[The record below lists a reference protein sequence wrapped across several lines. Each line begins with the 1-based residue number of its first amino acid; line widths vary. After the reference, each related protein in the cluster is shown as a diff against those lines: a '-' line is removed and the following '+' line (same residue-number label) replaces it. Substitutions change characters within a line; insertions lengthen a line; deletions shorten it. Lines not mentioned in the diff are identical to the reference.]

1 MHLTQQAGFLSYLCP
16 QIAAPGNLKVIFHC
30 VRWLHLCPDLN
41 NKQNYSFMEKEKLS
55 AILSKGRN
63 GTKGWFLYRAWPG
76 IRSAIY
82 VYLMSMLA
90 AFPVGIAAA
99 FCCEFIEFLTKTTIN
114 SSAWAMAIYMLA
126 AELYI
131 IHKCRKKFHLRVR
144 LEKIQQMPKTI
155 IFLLVFLVG
164 LFQFIPMTALEN
176 FIDLPDYMEQDFA
189 DLAHNPIGI
198 LMLCIIAPIAEE
210 YLFRG
215 LMMRKML
222 KWNISPWYAIIG
234 SSIMFGLIH
243 LNPAQI
249 PGPIIL
255 GIVMAWMCYRTRSL
269 IPGIIIH
276 ITNNTLCL
284 IPEECYNTYI
294 ASTPMIEGG
303 LSLVSIAIIIL
314 SIWLFNKKTAVAS

>member
-1 MHLTQQAGFLSYLCP
+1 
-16 QIAAPGNLKVIFHC
+16 
-30 VRWLHLCPDLN
+30 
-41 NKQNYSFMEKEKLS
+41 MEKEKLS

-90 AFPVGIAAA
+90 ALPVGIAAA
-99 FCCEFIEFLTKTTIN
+99 FSCEFIEFLTKTTIN

-164 LFQFIPMTALEN
+164 LFQFIPMAALEN
-176 FIDLPDYMEQDFA
+176 FMVLPDYLEQDFV

-198 LMLCIIAPIAEE
+198 LVLCIIAPIAEE

-222 KWNISPWYAIIG
+222 RWNISPWYAIIA

-255 GIVMAWMCYRTRSL
+255 GIVMAWMCYRTKSL

-284 IPEECYNTYI
+284 IPEECYDTYI
-294 ASTPMIEGG
+294 ASTPMMEGS
-303 LSLVSIAIIIL
+303 LSLVSIAIVIL
-314 SIWLFNKKTAVAS
+314 SIWLFNKKAVAAS

>member
-1 MHLTQQAGFLSYLCP
+1 
-16 QIAAPGNLKVIFHC
+16 
-30 VRWLHLCPDLN
+30 
-41 NKQNYSFMEKEKLS
+41 MEKEKLS

-90 AFPVGIAAA
+90 ALPVGIAAA

-126 AELYI
+126 AELYM

-144 LEKIQQMPKTI
+144 LEKIQKMPKAI
-155 IFLLVFLVG
+155 IFLLAFMVG
-164 LFQFIPMTALEN
+164 LFQAIPISVLER
-176 FIDLPDYMEQDFA
+176 FMDLPDYMEQDF
-189 DLAHNPIGI
+189 LNLEHNPIGI
-198 LMLCIIAPIAEE
+198 LVLCIIAPIAEE

-222 KWNISPWYAIIG
+222 KWNISPWYAIIA

-255 GIVMAWMCYRTRSL
+255 GIVMAWMCYRTKSL

-284 IPEECYNTYI
+284 IPEECYDTYI
-294 ASTPMIEGG
+294 ASTPMMEGS

-314 SIWLFNKKTAVAS
+314 SIWLFNKKTAAAS

>member
-1 MHLTQQAGFLSYLCP
+1 
-16 QIAAPGNLKVIFHC
+16 
-30 VRWLHLCPDLN
+30 
-41 NKQNYSFMEKEKLS
+41 MEKEKLS

-63 GTKGWFLYRAWPG
+63 GTKGWFLYRAWPST
-76 IRSAIY
+76 RSAIY

-90 AFPVGIAAA
+90 ALPVGIAAA
-99 FCCEFIEFLTKTTIN
+99 FSCEFIEFLTKTTIN

-126 AELYI
+126 AELYM

-144 LEKIQQMPKTI
+144 LEKIQKMPKAI

-164 LFQFIPMTALEN
+164 LFQAIPMSVLER
-176 FIDLPDYMEQDFA
+176 FMDLPDYLEQDF
-189 DLAHNPIGI
+189 LNLEHNPIGI
-198 LMLCIIAPIAEE
+198 LVLCIIAPIAEE

-222 KWNISPWYAIIG
+222 RWNISPWYAIIA

-255 GIVMAWMCYRTRSL
+255 GIVMAWMCYRTKSL

-284 IPEECYNTYI
+284 IPEECYDTYI
-294 ASTPMIEGG
+294 ASTPIMEGG
-303 LSLVSIAIIIL
+303 LSLVSIAIVIL
-314 SIWLFNKKTAVAS
+314 SISFFNKKAVAAS

>member
-1 MHLTQQAGFLSYLCP
+1 
-16 QIAAPGNLKVIFHC
+16 
-30 VRWLHLCPDLN
+30 
-41 NKQNYSFMEKEKLS
+41 MEKEKLS

-76 IRSAIY
+76 TRSAIS

-90 AFPVGIAAA
+90 ALPVGIAAA
-99 FCCEFIEFLTKTTIN
+99 FCCEFIEFLTKITIN
-114 SSAWAMAIYMLA
+114 STTWTMAIYMLA
-126 AELYI
+126 AELYM

-144 LEKIQQMPKTI
+144 LEKIQKMPKTI

-176 FIDLPDYMEQDFA
+176 FMDLPDQLEQDFVN
-189 DLAHNPIGI
+189 LAHNPIGI
-198 LMLCIIAPIAEE
+198 LTLCIIAPIAEE

-222 KWNISPWYAIIG
+222 RWNISPWYAIIA

-249 PGPIIL
+249 PGAIIL

-284 IPEECYNTYI
+284 IPEEYYDTYI
-294 ASTPMIEGG
+294 ASTPMMEGG
-303 LSLVSIAIIIL
+303 LSLVCIAIIIL
-314 SIWLFNKKTAVAS
+314 SICLFNKKAVAA

>member
-1 MHLTQQAGFLSYLCP
+1 
-16 QIAAPGNLKVIFHC
+16 
-30 VRWLHLCPDLN
+30 
-41 NKQNYSFMEKEKLS
+41 MEKEKLS

-76 IRSAIY
+76 TRSAIS

-90 AFPVGIAAA
+90 ALPVGIAAA
-99 FCCEFIEFLTKTTIN
+99 FCCKFIEFLTKTTII
-114 SSAWAMAIYMLA
+114 STTWTMAIYMLA
-126 AELYI
+126 AELYM

-144 LEKIQQMPKTI
+144 LEKIQQMPKAI

-164 LFQFIPMTALEN
+164 LFQFIPMTALESFMN
-176 FIDLPDYMEQDFA
+176 LPDYMEQDFV
-189 DLAHNPIGI
+189 DMAHNPIGI
-198 LMLCIIAPIAEE
+198 LVLCIIAPIAEE

-222 KWNISPWYAIIG
+222 RWNISPWYAIIG

-284 IPEECYNTYI
+284 IPEECYDTYI
-294 ASTPMIEGG
+294 ASTPMMEAS
-303 LSLVSIAIIIL
+303 LSLISIAIVIL
-314 SIWLFNKKTAVAS
+314 SIWLFNKKTAAAS

>member
-1 MHLTQQAGFLSYLCP
+1 M
-16 QIAAPGNLKVIFHC
+16 IATRI
-30 VRWLHLCPDLN
+30 
-41 NKQNYSFMEKEKLS
+41 
-55 AILSKGRN
+55 
-63 GTKGWFLYRAWPG
+63 T
-76 IRSAIY
+76 
-82 VYLMSMLA
+82 
-90 AFPVGIAAA
+90 
-99 FCCEFIEFLTKTTIN
+99 
-114 SSAWAMAIYMLA
+114 
-126 AELYI
+126 
-131 IHKCRKKFHLRVR
+131 LRVR

-176 FIDLPDYMEQDFA
+176 FMDLPDYLEQDFV

-198 LMLCIIAPIAEE
+198 LVLCIIAPIAEE

-222 KWNISPWYAIIG
+222 RWNISPWYAIIG

-249 PGPIIL
+249 PGAIIM

-284 IPEECYNTYI
+284 IPEEYYDTYI
-294 ASTPMIEGG
+294 VSTPMIEAS
-303 LSLVSIAIIIL
+303 LSLVSIAVVIL
-314 SIWLFNKKTAVAS
+314 SIWLFNKKAVAAS

>member
-1 MHLTQQAGFLSYLCP
+1 
-16 QIAAPGNLKVIFHC
+16 
-30 VRWLHLCPDLN
+30 
-41 NKQNYSFMEKEKLS
+41 MEKEKLS

-63 GTKGWFLYRAWPG
+63 GTKGWLLYRAWPG
-76 IRSAIY
+76 TKSAIY

-99 FCCEFIEFLTKTTIN
+99 LSCEFIEFLTKTTIN
-114 SSAWAMAIYMLA
+114 SAWIPAIYTLA
-126 AELYI
+126 MELYV

-155 IFLLVFLVG
+155 IFLLAFIVG
-164 LFQFIPMTALEN
+164 LFQAIPISALESFMN
-176 FIDLPDYMEQDFA
+176 LHNYIEQEIA
-189 DLAHNPIGI
+189 DLTHNPIGI
-198 LMLCIIAPIAEE
+198 LTLCIIAPIAEE

-222 KWNISPWYAIIG
+222 RWNISPWYAIIG

-294 ASTPMIEGG
+294 TSTPMIEGG

-314 SIWLFNKKTAVAS
+314 SIWLFNKKTAAAS

>member
-1 MHLTQQAGFLSYLCP
+1 M
-16 QIAAPGNLKVIFHC
+16 K
-30 VRWLHLCPDLN
+30 
-41 NKQNYSFMEKEKLS
+41 KEKLS
-55 AILSKGRN
+55 TILSKGRN

-76 IRSAIY
+76 TRSAIS

-99 FCCEFIEFLTKTTIN
+99 LSCEFIEFLTKTTIN
-114 SSAWAMAIYMLA
+114 STAWTMAIYMLA
-126 AELYI
+126 AELYM

-164 LFQFIPMTALEN
+164 LFQFIPMIALAN
-176 FIDLPDYMEQDFA
+176 FMDLPDYMEQDFVDMA
-189 DLAHNPIGI
+189 NNPIGI

-222 KWNISPWYAIIG
+222 RWNISPWYAIIG

-249 PGPIIL
+249 PGAIIL
-255 GIVMAWMCYRTRSL
+255 GIVIAWMCYRTRSL

-276 ITNNTLCL
+276 ITNNTLCR
-284 IPEECYNTYI
+284 IPEECYDTYI
-294 ASTPMIEGG
+294 ASTPMMEGG
-303 LSLVSIAIIIL
+303 LSLVSIAIVIL
-314 SIWLFNKKTAVAS
+314 SIWLFNKKAVAAS

>member
-1 MHLTQQAGFLSYLCP
+1 
-16 QIAAPGNLKVIFHC
+16 
-30 VRWLHLCPDLN
+30 
-41 NKQNYSFMEKEKLS
+41 MEKEKLS

-90 AFPVGIAAA
+90 ALPVGIAAA
-99 FCCEFIEFLTKTTIN
+99 FSCEFIEFLTKTTIN

-126 AELYI
+126 AELYM

-144 LEKIQQMPKTI
+144 LEKIQKMPKAI
-155 IFLLVFLVG
+155 IFLLAFMVG
-164 LFQFIPMTALEN
+164 LFQAIPISVLER
-176 FIDLPDYMEQDFA
+176 FMDLPDYMEQDF
-189 DLAHNPIGI
+189 LNLEHNPTGI

-222 KWNISPWYAIIG
+222 RWNISPWYAIIA

-255 GIVMAWMCYRTRSL
+255 GIVMAWMCYRTKSL

-284 IPEECYNTYI
+284 IPEECYDTYI
-294 ASTPMIEGG
+294 ASTPMMEGS

-314 SIWLFNKKTAVAS
+314 SIWLFSKKAVAA

>member
-1 MHLTQQAGFLSYLCP
+1 
-16 QIAAPGNLKVIFHC
+16 
-30 VRWLHLCPDLN
+30 
-41 NKQNYSFMEKEKLS
+41 MEKEKLS

-63 GTKGWFLYRAWPG
+63 GTKRWLLYRAWPG
-76 IRSAIY
+76 TKSAIS

-90 AFPVGIAAA
+90 ALPVGIAAA

-114 SSAWAMAIYMLA
+114 STTWTMAIYMLA
-126 AELYI
+126 AELYM

-144 LEKIQQMPKTI
+144 LEKIQKMPKAI
-155 IFLLVFLVG
+155 IFLLAFLVG
-164 LFQFIPMTALEN
+164 LFQFIPMTTLEN
-176 FIDLPDYMEQDFA
+176 FMDLPDQLEQDFVN
-189 DLAHNPIGI
+189 LAHNPIGI
-198 LMLCIIAPIAEE
+198 LTLCIIAPIAEE

-222 KWNISPWYAIIG
+222 RWNISPWYAIIA

-249 PGPIIL
+249 PGAIIL

-284 IPEECYNTYI
+284 IPEEYYDTYI
-294 ASTPMIEGG
+294 ASTPMMERG
-303 LSLVSIAIIIL
+303 LSLVSIAVVIL
-314 SIWLFNKKTAVAS
+314 AIWLFNKKAVAAS

>member
-1 MHLTQQAGFLSYLCP
+1 
-16 QIAAPGNLKVIFHC
+16 
-30 VRWLHLCPDLN
+30 
-41 NKQNYSFMEKEKLS
+41 MEKEKLS
-55 AILSKGRN
+55 TILSKGRN

-76 IRSAIY
+76 TRSAIS

-90 AFPVGIAAA
+90 ALPVGIAAA

-114 SSAWAMAIYMLA
+114 STAWITAIYMLA
-126 AELYI
+126 AELYM
-131 IHKCRKKFHLRVR
+131 IHKCRKKFHFRVR
-144 LEKIQQMPKTI
+144 LEKIQKMPKTI

-164 LFQFIPMTALEN
+164 LFQFIPMTTLEN
-176 FIDLPDYMEQDFA
+176 FMNLPDYMEQDFA

-314 SIWLFNKKTAVAS
+314 SIWLFNKKTAAS

>member
-1 MHLTQQAGFLSYLCP
+1 
-16 QIAAPGNLKVIFHC
+16 
-30 VRWLHLCPDLN
+30 
-41 NKQNYSFMEKEKLS
+41 MEKEKLS

-63 GTKGWFLYRAWPG
+63 GTKGWFLYRAWPST
-76 IRSAIY
+76 RSAIY

-90 AFPVGIAAA
+90 ALPVGIAAA
-99 FCCEFIEFLTKTTIN
+99 FSCEFIEFLTKTTIN

-126 AELYI
+126 AELYM

-144 LEKIQQMPKTI
+144 LEKIQKMPKAI

-164 LFQFIPMTALEN
+164 LFQAIPMSVLER
-176 FIDLPDYMEQDFA
+176 FMDLPDYQEQDF
-189 DLAHNPIGI
+189 LNLEHNPIGI
-198 LMLCIIAPIAEE
+198 LVLCIIAPIAEE

-222 KWNISPWYAIIG
+222 RWNISPWYAIIA

-243 LNPAQI
+243 VNPAQI
-249 PGPIIL
+249 PGAIIL

-284 IPEECYNTYI
+284 IPEECYDTYI
-294 ASTPMIEGG
+294 ASTPIMEGG
-303 LSLVSIAIIIL
+303 LSLVSIAIVIL
-314 SIWLFNKKTAVAS
+314 SISFFNKKAVAAS

>member
-1 MHLTQQAGFLSYLCP
+1 
-16 QIAAPGNLKVIFHC
+16 
-30 VRWLHLCPDLN
+30 
-41 NKQNYSFMEKEKLS
+41 MEKEKLS
-55 AILSKGRN
+55 TILSKGRN

-76 IRSAIY
+76 TRSAIY

-99 FCCEFIEFLTKTTIN
+99 LSCEFIEFLTKTTIN

-126 AELYI
+126 AELYM

-164 LFQFIPMTALEN
+164 LFQAIPMSVLER
-176 FIDLPDYMEQDFA
+176 FMDLPDYMEQDFVN
-189 DLAHNPIGI
+189 LAHNPIGI
-198 LMLCIIAPIAEE
+198 LVLCIIAPIAEE

-222 KWNISPWYAIIG
+222 RWNISPWYAIIA

-249 PGPIIL
+249 PGAIIL
-255 GIVMAWMCYRTRSL
+255 GIVMAWMCYRTKSL

-284 IPEECYNTYI
+284 IPEECYDTYI
-294 ASTPMIEGG
+294 ASTPIMEGG
-303 LSLVSIAIIIL
+303 LSLVSIAIVIL
-314 SIWLFNKKTAVAS
+314 SISFFNKKAVAAS

>member
-1 MHLTQQAGFLSYLCP
+1 
-16 QIAAPGNLKVIFHC
+16 
-30 VRWLHLCPDLN
+30 
-41 NKQNYSFMEKEKLS
+41 MEKEKLS

-63 GTKGWFLYRAWPG
+63 GTKGWFLYRAWPST
-76 IRSAIY
+76 RSAIY

-90 AFPVGIAAA
+90 ALPVGIAAA
-99 FCCEFIEFLTKTTIN
+99 FSCEFIEFLTKTTIN

-126 AELYI
+126 AELYM

-144 LEKIQQMPKTI
+144 LEKIQKMPKAI

-164 LFQFIPMTALEN
+164 LFQAIPMSVLER
-176 FIDLPDYMEQDFA
+176 FMDLPDYLEQDF
-189 DLAHNPIGI
+189 LNLEHNPIGI

-222 KWNISPWYAIIG
+222 RWNISPWYAIIA

-255 GIVMAWMCYRTRSL
+255 GIVMAWMCYRTKSL

-284 IPEECYNTYI
+284 IPEECYDTYI
-294 ASTPMIEGG
+294 ASTPIMEGG
-303 LSLVSIAIIIL
+303 LSLVSIAIVIL
-314 SIWLFNKKTAVAS
+314 SISFFNKKAVAAS

>member
-1 MHLTQQAGFLSYLCP
+1 
-16 QIAAPGNLKVIFHC
+16 
-30 VRWLHLCPDLN
+30 
-41 NKQNYSFMEKEKLS
+41 MEKEKLS

-90 AFPVGIAAA
+90 ALPVGIAAA

-126 AELYI
+126 AELYM

-144 LEKIQQMPKTI
+144 LEKIQKMSKAI
-155 IFLLVFLVG
+155 IFLLAFMVG
-164 LFQFIPMTALEN
+164 LFQAIPISVLER
-176 FIDLPDYMEQDFA
+176 FMDLPDYMEQDF
-189 DLAHNPIGI
+189 LNLEHNPTGI

-222 KWNISPWYAIIG
+222 KWNISPWYAIIA

-249 PGPIIL
+249 PGAIIL
-255 GIVMAWMCYRTRSL
+255 GIVMAWMCYRTKSL

-284 IPEECYNTYI
+284 IPEECYDTYI
-294 ASTPMIEGG
+294 ASTPMMEGS

-314 SIWLFNKKTAVAS
+314 SIWLFSKKAVAA

>member
-1 MHLTQQAGFLSYLCP
+1 
-16 QIAAPGNLKVIFHC
+16 
-30 VRWLHLCPDLN
+30 
-41 NKQNYSFMEKEKLS
+41 MEKEKLS

-63 GTKGWFLYRAWPG
+63 GTKGWFLYRAWPST
-76 IRSAIY
+76 RSAIY

-90 AFPVGIAAA
+90 ALPVGIAAA
-99 FCCEFIEFLTKTTIN
+99 FSCEFIEFLTKITIN

-164 LFQFIPMTALEN
+164 LFQFIPMTTLEN
-176 FIDLPDYMEQDFA
+176 FMNLPDYMEQDFA
-189 DLAHNPIGI
+189 DLVHNPIGI

-222 KWNISPWYAIIG
+222 RWNISPWYAIIG

-243 LNPAQI
+243 VNPAQI
-249 PGPIIL
+249 PGAIIL
-255 GIVMAWMCYRTRSL
+255 GIVMAWMCYRTKSL

-284 IPEECYNTYI
+284 IPEECYDTYI
-294 ASTPMIEGG
+294 ASTPIMEGG
-303 LSLVSIAIIIL
+303 LNLVSIAIIIL
-314 SIWLFNKKTAVAS
+314 SICLFNKKAVAAS

>member
-1 MHLTQQAGFLSYLCP
+1 
-16 QIAAPGNLKVIFHC
+16 
-30 VRWLHLCPDLN
+30 
-41 NKQNYSFMEKEKLS
+41 
-55 AILSKGRN
+55 
-63 GTKGWFLYRAWPG
+63 
-76 IRSAIY
+76 
-82 VYLMSMLA
+82 
-90 AFPVGIAAA
+90 
-99 FCCEFIEFLTKTTIN
+99 
-114 SSAWAMAIYMLA
+114 MAIYMLA
-126 AELYI
+126 AELYM

-155 IFLLVFLVG
+155 IFLLAFIVG
-164 LFQFIPMTALEN
+164 LFQTIPISALES
-176 FIDLPDYMEQDFA
+176 FMDLPDYLEQDFV

-222 KWNISPWYAIIG
+222 RWNISPWYAIIG

-255 GIVMAWMCYRTRSL
+255 GIVMAWMCYRTKSL

-294 ASTPMIEGG
+294 TSTPMIEGG

-314 SIWLFNKKTAVAS
+314 SIWLFNKKTAAAS

>member
-1 MHLTQQAGFLSYLCP
+1 
-16 QIAAPGNLKVIFHC
+16 
-30 VRWLHLCPDLN
+30 
-41 NKQNYSFMEKEKLS
+41 MEKEKLS

-63 GTKGWFLYRAWPG
+63 GTKGWLLYRAWPG
-76 IRSAIY
+76 TKSAIY

-99 FCCEFIEFLTKTTIN
+99 LSCEFIEFLTKTTIN
-114 SSAWAMAIYMLA
+114 SAWIPAIYTLA
-126 AELYI
+126 MELYV

-155 IFLLVFLVG
+155 IFLLAFIVG
-164 LFQFIPMTALEN
+164 LFQAIPISALESFMN
-176 FIDLPDYMEQDFA
+176 LHNYIEQEIA
-189 DLAHNPIGI
+189 DLTHNPIGI
-198 LMLCIIAPIAEE
+198 LTLCIIAPIAEE

-222 KWNISPWYAIIG
+222 RWNISPWYAIIG

-284 IPEECYNTYI
+284 IPEECYDTYI

-303 LSLVSIAIIIL
+303 LSLISIAIIIL
-314 SIWLFNKKTAVAS
+314 SIWLFNKKAVAAS

>member
-1 MHLTQQAGFLSYLCP
+1 
-16 QIAAPGNLKVIFHC
+16 
-30 VRWLHLCPDLN
+30 
-41 NKQNYSFMEKEKLS
+41 MEKEKLS

-90 AFPVGIAAA
+90 ALPVGIAAA
-99 FCCEFIEFLTKTTIN
+99 FSCEFIEFLTKTTIN

-126 AELYI
+126 AELYM

-144 LEKIQQMPKTI
+144 LEKIQKMSKAI
-155 IFLLVFLVG
+155 IFLLAFMVG
-164 LFQFIPMTALEN
+164 LFQAIPISVLER
-176 FIDLPDYMEQDFA
+176 FMDLPDYMEQDF
-189 DLAHNPIGI
+189 LNLEHNPTGI

-222 KWNISPWYAIIG
+222 KWNISPWYAIIA

-249 PGPIIL
+249 PGAIIL
-255 GIVMAWMCYRTRSL
+255 GIVMAWMCYRTKSL

-284 IPEECYNTYI
+284 IPEECYDTYI
-294 ASTPMIEGG
+294 ASTPMMEGS

-314 SIWLFNKKTAVAS
+314 SIWLFNKKAVAAS

>member
-1 MHLTQQAGFLSYLCP
+1 
-16 QIAAPGNLKVIFHC
+16 
-30 VRWLHLCPDLN
+30 
-41 NKQNYSFMEKEKLS
+41 MEKEKLS
-55 AILSKGRN
+55 TILSKGRN

-76 IRSAIY
+76 TRSAIS

-99 FCCEFIEFLTKTTIN
+99 LSCEFIEFLTKTTIN
-114 SSAWAMAIYMLA
+114 STAWTMAIYMLA
-126 AELYI
+126 AELYM

-164 LFQFIPMTALEN
+164 LFQFIPMIALEN
-176 FIDLPDYMEQDFA
+176 FMDLPDYMGQDFV
-189 DLAHNPIGI
+189 DMAHNPIGI
-198 LMLCIIAPIAEE
+198 LVLCIIAPIAEE
-210 YLFRG
+210 YLFCG

-222 KWNISPWYAIIG
+222 RWNISPWYAIVG

-243 LNPAQI
+243 INPAQI
-249 PGPIIL
+249 PGAIIM

-276 ITNNTLCL
+276 ITNNTICL

-294 ASTPMIEGG
+294 ASTPLMEGG
-303 LSLVSIAIIIL
+303 LSLVSIAVVIL
-314 SIWLFNKKTAVAS
+314 SIWLFNKKAVAA

>member
-1 MHLTQQAGFLSYLCP
+1 
-16 QIAAPGNLKVIFHC
+16 
-30 VRWLHLCPDLN
+30 
-41 NKQNYSFMEKEKLS
+41 MEKEKLS

-76 IRSAIY
+76 TKSAIS

-99 FCCEFIEFLTKTTIN
+99 LSCEFIEFLTKTTIN

-126 AELYI
+126 AELYM

-155 IFLLVFLVG
+155 IFLLAFLVG
-164 LFQFIPMTALEN
+164 LFQAIPMSVLER
-176 FIDLPDYMEQDFA
+176 FMDLPDYMEQDFVN
-189 DLAHNPIGI
+189 LAHNPIGI
-198 LMLCIIAPIAEE
+198 LVLCIIAPIAEE

-284 IPEECYNTYI
+284 IPVEYYDTYI
-294 ASTPMIEGG
+294 ASTPMMEAS
-303 LSLVSIAIIIL
+303 LSLISIAIIIL
-314 SIWLFNKKTAVAS
+314 SICLFNKKTAAAS

>member
-1 MHLTQQAGFLSYLCP
+1 
-16 QIAAPGNLKVIFHC
+16 
-30 VRWLHLCPDLN
+30 
-41 NKQNYSFMEKEKLS
+41 MEKEKLS

-90 AFPVGIAAA
+90 ALPVGIAAA

-126 AELYI
+126 AELYM

-144 LEKIQQMPKTI
+144 LEKIQKMPKAI
-155 IFLLVFLVG
+155 IFLLAFMVG
-164 LFQFIPMTALEN
+164 LFQAIPISVLER
-176 FIDLPDYMEQDFA
+176 FMDLPDYMEQDF
-189 DLAHNPIGI
+189 LNLEHNPTGI

-222 KWNISPWYAIIG
+222 KWNISPWYAIIA

-303 LSLVSIAIIIL
+303 LSLVSIAIVIL
-314 SIWLFNKKTAVAS
+314 SIWLFNKKTAAAS

>member
-1 MHLTQQAGFLSYLCP
+1 
-16 QIAAPGNLKVIFHC
+16 
-30 VRWLHLCPDLN
+30 
-41 NKQNYSFMEKEKLS
+41 MEKEKLS

-63 GTKGWFLYRAWPG
+63 GTKRWLLYRAWPG
-76 IRSAIY
+76 TKSAIS

-90 AFPVGIAAA
+90 ALPVGIAAA

-114 SSAWAMAIYMLA
+114 STAWIMAIYMLA
-126 AELYI
+126 AELYM
-131 IHKCRKKFHLRVR
+131 IHKCQKKFHLHVR
-144 LEKIQQMPKTI
+144 LEKIQKMPKTI
-155 IFLLVFLVG
+155 IFLLAFLVG
-164 LFQFIPMTALEN
+164 LFQAIPMSALER
-176 FIDLPDYMEQDFA
+176 FMDLPDYMEQDFV
-189 DLAHNPIGI
+189 DLIHNPIGI
-198 LMLCIIAPIAEE
+198 LVLCIIAPIAEE

-222 KWNISPWYAIIG
+222 RWNISPWYAIIA

-249 PGPIIL
+249 PGAIIL

-284 IPEECYNTYI
+284 IPEECYDTYI
-294 ASTPMIEGG
+294 VSTPMMEGI
-303 LSLVSIAIIIL
+303 LSLVSIAILIL
-314 SIWLFNKKTAVAS
+314 SICLFNKKAIAAS

>member
-1 MHLTQQAGFLSYLCP
+1 
-16 QIAAPGNLKVIFHC
+16 
-30 VRWLHLCPDLN
+30 
-41 NKQNYSFMEKEKLS
+41 MEKEKLS

-76 IRSAIY
+76 TRSAIY

-99 FCCEFIEFLTKTTIN
+99 LSCEFIEFLTKTTIN
-114 SSAWAMAIYMLA
+114 SSAWIPAIYMLA
-126 AELYI
+126 AELYM

-144 LEKIQQMPKTI
+144 LEKIQQMPKSI

-164 LFQFIPMTALEN
+164 LFQFIPMTTLEN
-176 FIDLPDYMEQDFA
+176 FMNLPDYMELDFA

-198 LMLCIIAPIAEE
+198 LVLCIIAPIAEE
-210 YLFRG
+210 YLIRG

-222 KWNISPWYAIIG
+222 RWNISPWYAIIA

-255 GIVMAWMCYRTRSL
+255 GIVMAWMCYRTKSL

-276 ITNNTLCL
+276 ITNNTLCR
-284 IPEECYNTYI
+284 IPEECYDTYI

-303 LSLVSIAIIIL
+303 LSLVSIAIVIL
-314 SIWLFNKKTAVAS
+314 SIWLFNKKTAAAS

>member
-1 MHLTQQAGFLSYLCP
+1 
-16 QIAAPGNLKVIFHC
+16 
-30 VRWLHLCPDLN
+30 
-41 NKQNYSFMEKEKLS
+41 MEKEKLS

-76 IRSAIY
+76 TRSAIS

-90 AFPVGIAAA
+90 ALPVGIAAA
-99 FCCEFIEFLTKTTIN
+99 FCCEFIEFLTKITIN
-114 SSAWAMAIYMLA
+114 STAWSMAIYMLA

-144 LEKIQQMPKTI
+144 LEKIQKMPKAI

-164 LFQFIPMTALEN
+164 LFQFFPMTALEN
-176 FIDLPDYMEQDFA
+176 FMDLPDYMGQDIV
-189 DLAHNPIGI
+189 DMAHNPIGI
-198 LMLCIIAPIAEE
+198 LVLCIIAPIAEE

-222 KWNISPWYAIIG
+222 RWNISPWYAIIA
-234 SSIMFGLIH
+234 SSILFGLIH

-249 PGPIIL
+249 PGAIIL
-255 GIVMAWMCYRTRSL
+255 GIFMAWMCYRTRSL

-284 IPEECYNTYI
+284 IPEECYDTYI
-294 ASTPMIEGG
+294 ASTPMMEGG
-303 LSLVSIAIIIL
+303 LSLVCIAIIIL
-314 SIWLFNKKTAVAS
+314 SICLFNKKVVAAS

>member
-1 MHLTQQAGFLSYLCP
+1 
-16 QIAAPGNLKVIFHC
+16 
-30 VRWLHLCPDLN
+30 
-41 NKQNYSFMEKEKLS
+41 MEKEKLS

-76 IRSAIY
+76 TRSAIS

-90 AFPVGIAAA
+90 ALPVGIAAA

-114 SSAWAMAIYMLA
+114 STAWIMAIYMLA

-144 LEKIQQMPKTI
+144 LEKIQKMPKTI
-155 IFLLVFLVG
+155 IFLLAFLVG
-164 LFQFIPMTALEN
+164 LFQFIPMTALER
-176 FIDLPDYMEQDFA
+176 FMDLPDYMEQDFV
-189 DLAHNPIGI
+189 DLANNPIGI
-198 LMLCIIAPIAEE
+198 LVLCIIAPIAEE

-222 KWNISPWYAIIG
+222 RWNISPWYAIIA

-249 PGPIIL
+249 PGAIIL

-284 IPEECYNTYI
+284 IPEECYDTYI
-294 ASTPMIEGG
+294 VSTPMMEGI
-303 LSLVSIAIIIL
+303 LSLVSIAILIL
-314 SIWLFNKKTAVAS
+314 SICLFNKKAIAAS

>member
-1 MHLTQQAGFLSYLCP
+1 
-16 QIAAPGNLKVIFHC
+16 
-30 VRWLHLCPDLN
+30 
-41 NKQNYSFMEKEKLS
+41 MEKEKLS

-76 IRSAIY
+76 TRSAIS

-90 AFPVGIAAA
+90 ALPVGIAAA

-114 SSAWAMAIYMLA
+114 STAWSMAIYMLA
-126 AELYI
+126 AELYM
-131 IHKCRKKFHLRVR
+131 IHKCRKKSHLRVR
-144 LEKIQQMPKTI
+144 LEKIQKMPKAI
-155 IFLLVFLVG
+155 IFLLAFLVG

-176 FIDLPDYMEQDFA
+176 FMDLPDQLEQDFVN
-189 DLAHNPIGI
+189 LAHNPIGI
-198 LMLCIIAPIAEE
+198 LTLCIIAPIAEE

-222 KWNISPWYAIIG
+222 RWNISPWYAIIA
-234 SSIMFGLIH
+234 SSILFGLIH

-249 PGPIIL
+249 PGAIIL

-284 IPEECYNTYI
+284 IPEEYYDTYI
-294 ASTPMIEGG
+294 ASTPMMEGG

-314 SIWLFNKKTAVAS
+314 SIWLFNKKAVAA

>member
-1 MHLTQQAGFLSYLCP
+1 
-16 QIAAPGNLKVIFHC
+16 
-30 VRWLHLCPDLN
+30 
-41 NKQNYSFMEKEKLS
+41 MEKEKLS

-76 IRSAIY
+76 TRSAIS

-90 AFPVGIAAA
+90 AFPVGITAALS
-99 FCCEFIEFLTKTTIN
+99 CEFIEFLTKTTIN

-126 AELYI
+126 AELYM
-131 IHKCRKKFHLRVR
+131 IHKCRKKFHLRVS
-144 LEKIQQMPKTI
+144 LEKIQQMPKAI

-176 FIDLPDYMEQDFA
+176 FMDLPDDMEQDFVN
-189 DLAHNPIGI
+189 LEHNPIGI
-198 LMLCIIAPIAEE
+198 LLLCIIAPIAEE

-222 KWNISPWYAIIG
+222 RWNISPWYAIIG

-249 PGPIIL
+249 PGAIIL
-255 GIVMAWMCYRTRSL
+255 GIFMA
-269 IPGIIIH
+269 
-276 ITNNTLCL
+276 
-284 IPEECYNTYI
+284 
-294 ASTPMIEGG
+294 
-303 LSLVSIAIIIL
+303 
-314 SIWLFNKKTAVAS
+314 

>member
-1 MHLTQQAGFLSYLCP
+1 
-16 QIAAPGNLKVIFHC
+16 
-30 VRWLHLCPDLN
+30 
-41 NKQNYSFMEKEKLS
+41 MEKEKLS
-55 AILSKGRN
+55 TILSKGRN

-76 IRSAIY
+76 TRSAIS

-99 FCCEFIEFLTKTTIN
+99 LSCEFIEFLTKTTIN
-114 SSAWAMAIYMLA
+114 STAWTMAIYMLA
-126 AELYI
+126 AELYM

-164 LFQFIPMTALEN
+164 LFQFIPMIALEN
-176 FIDLPDYMEQDFA
+176 FMDLPDYMGQDFV
-189 DLAHNPIGI
+189 DMAHNPIGI
-198 LMLCIIAPIAEE
+198 LVLCIIAPIAEE

-222 KWNISPWYAIIG
+222 RWNISPWYAIVG

-243 LNPAQI
+243 INPAQI
-249 PGPIIL
+249 PGAIIM

-276 ITNNTLCL
+276 ITNNTICL

-294 ASTPMIEGG
+294 ASTPLMEGG
-303 LSLVSIAIIIL
+303 LSLVSIAVVIL
-314 SIWLFNKKTAVAS
+314 SIWLFNKKAVAA